1 MDRIEST
8 ELIEHGAP
16 ESEAAELAAKLNECL
31 AMPDPCEA
39 WQVTAADVLRPEH
52 PLSLHEFIHDAVF
65 NTWDPEQGPRPAWV
79 PSEDCIN
86 SSNIASLIEKVGVA
100 DYDALHAW
108 SVENTDQ
115 FWDSVIESLDVRFS
129 APHSSVVDLSDGT
142 ESPVWLPDA
151 ALNITE
157 SCFSGE
163 ADRPA
168 IVYKKADGEL
178 ETVRLSQLEALC
190 NRVANGLRECGFQ
203 KGDCIGIDMPM
214 TVEAVAGYLGII
226 KAGGVVVSI
235 ADSFMPEQIATRLR
249 LGKAKAVL
257 TQDVV
262 VQGNKTTRLYDNVLA
277 AGAPKAI
284 VVRSGEDATTE
295 LRAGDLPWEEF
306 LSDNSVFDAVACQPM
321 DHANILFSS
330 GTTGE
335 PKAIPWNHTTPIKC
349 AADAWLHHNVKQGD
363 VLAWPTN
370 LGWMMGPWLIF
381 AALMNR
387 ATMALYGGS
396 PISAGFCKFVEEAG
410 VTMLGV
416 VPSLVSAW
424 RRSGSVRGCNW
435 QGIEVFSSTG
445 ECSNAADMFYLMS
458 RAGYRPVIEYC
469 GGTEIGGG
477 YITGTVV
484 QPAAPATFSTPALGL
499 GMTILDDTHR
509 ESDQGELY
517 LLPPSIGLSTELLNQ
532 DHFSVYF
539 KDTPRGKDG
548 SALRKHG
555 DQMAHCGGGYYRAHG
570 RVDDTMNLA
579 GIKFGSAELERIVSA
594 VDGVQEAAAIAV
606 ERRGGGAMR
615 LVIFAVPSGGVE
627 MTKAKAMKG
636 MREAIKSRLNSAIRV
651 SDVVLV
657 DSLPKTASN
666 KIIRREL
673 RRQYAES
680 RR

>member
-16 ESEAAELAAKLNECL
+16 ESEATELAGKLNECL

-39 WQVTAADVLRPEH
+39 WQFTAANMLRPEH
-52 PLSLHEFIHDAVF
+52 PLSLHTFIHNTVF
-65 NTWDPEQGPRPAWV
+65 RSWDPEQGPRPAWV
-79 PSEDCIN
+79 PSRDCIK
-86 SSNIASLIEKVGVA
+86 SSNIAALMKETGAK
-100 DYDALHAW
+100 DYDALYSW
-108 SVENTDQ
+108 SVENWDQ
-115 FWDSVIESLDVRFS
+115 FWDTVIRRLNVRFS
-129 APHSSVVDLSDGT
+129 APYSSIVDLSDGP

-151 ALNITE
+151 ALNIVE
-157 SCFSGE
+157 SCFSRE
-163 ADRPA
+163 DDLPA
-168 IVYKKADGEL
+168 IVYKEADGEM
-178 ETVRLSQLEALC
+178 ETVSLSQLEALC
-190 NRVANGLRECGFQ
+190 NRVANGLVEHGFQ

-226 KAGGVVVSI
+226 KAGCVVVSI

-257 TQDVV
+257 TQDVIV
-262 VQGNKTTRLYDNVLA
+262 RGNTTTRLYDNVVA
-277 AGAPKAI
+277 AEAPRAI
-284 VVRSGEDATTE
+284 VVSSGESAAAG
-295 LRAGDLPWEEF
+295 LRAGDLHWEQF
-306 LSDNSVFDAVACQPM
+306 LSDDDVFDAVTCKPM

-370 LGWMMGPWLIF
+370 LGWMMGPWLIS
-381 AALMNR
+381 AALMNG

-396 PISAGFCKFVEEAG
+396 PIGAGFCKFVEEAG

-424 RRSGSVRGCNW
+424 RRSGSVKGCNW
-435 QGIEVFSSTG
+435 KGIEVFSSTG
-445 ECSNAADMFYLMS
+445 ECSNASDMFYLMS
-458 RAGYRPVIEYC
+458 RAGYRPIIEYC

-484 QPAAPATFSTPALGL
+484 QPAAPATFSTPALGM
-499 GMTILDDTHR
+499 GMTILDDAHR
-509 ESDQGELY
+509 ESEQGELY
-517 LLPPSIGLSTELLNQ
+517 ILPPSIGLSTELLNQ

-606 ERRGGGAMR
+606 ERRGGGATR
-615 LVIFAVPSGGVE
+615 LVIFAVPSAGAE

-636 MREAIKSRLNSAIRV
+636 MREAIKSRLSSAIRV

-673 RRQYAES
+673 RRLYAES
-680 RR
+680 RK